1 MVKTMKKMTR
11 ALLALLVCGLVP
23 MVTGCQ
29 SSADS
34 STAEQAD
41 PAPAASSEESG
52 SGETAGEVVTLR
64 VLDQNTDTT
73 EEMAAF
79 LDKIDEYAEGVADR
93 YVIEHEGIA
102 GDDIKTVMKTYVA
115 ANNAPDLVE
124 YWNSASDSGS
134 MMEAGLFLP
143 TDEFFAA
150 SENLSKEDFMESHY
164 YYYDGASYGIP
175 MDHSAGVWLV
185 NKDIFAQYDLDYPKT
200 YDDIIEIAKVLQP
213 NGIITL
219 AMGSKGGNPLH
230 FPLDDLYGRYEGAE
244 EEMNGIATT
253 GVIKTDLFVE
263 ALQYVERMRD
273 AGCFPSDTI
282 TNGDWGPTLAL
293 YNEGRAAMYYLLT
306 PMASSLTDEAVA
318 WSEIIDHPQ
327 VTGDKAR
334 ADQGD
339 MGIFMGNKAM
349 FINKASWEESE
360 EKRAAIIDYLDFYFS
375 DEMCQAYYEAKGTQ
389 PAKNLEYSDENAV
402 EMSKR
407 MNAYYADHPNITKS
421 AQLHMLTIPNDT
433 VWADY
438 QSFLDEFLSG
448 AVTAEEYAVKV
459 QDSLDRNYNKE

>member
-1 MVKTMKKMTR
+1 MKKMTR
-11 ALLALLVCGLVP
+11 IFSVFLICCLVP
-23 MVTGCQ
+23 VFMGCQ
-29 SSADS
+29 SGTDAAD
-34 STAEQAD
+34 D
-41 PAPAASSEESG
+41 KAPEVSSEAVPES
-52 SGETAGEVVTLR
+52 SGDQEASGEVVTLR

-79 LDKIDEYAEGVADR
+79 LGKIDEYAKGVADR

-164 YYYDGASYGIP
+164 YYYDGVSYGIP
-175 MDHSAGVWLV
+175 MDHSSGVWLA
-185 NKDIFAQYDLDYPKT
+185 NKEIFEQYGLDYPKT
-200 YDDIIEIAKVLQP
+200 YDDIIEIGKVLQP

-244 EEMNGIATT
+244 EEMNSIATT

-263 ALQYVERMRD
+263 ALQYVEKMRD

-318 WSEIIDHPQ
+318 WSQIIDHPQ

-334 ADQGD
+334 ADQDD

-389 PAKNLEYSDENAV
+389 PAKDLEYSDENAV

-407 MNAYYADHPNITKS
+407 MNEYYASHPNITKS

-448 AVTAEEYAVKV
+448 AVTAEEYAAKV
-459 QDSLDRNYNKE
+459 QDSLDRNYKRE

>member
-164 YYYDGASYGIP
+164 YYYDGVSYGIP

-263 ALQYVERMRD
+263 ALQ
-273 AGCFPSDTI
+273 
-282 TNGDWGPTLAL
+282 
-293 YNEGRAAMYYLLT
+293 
-306 PMASSLTDEAVA
+306 
-318 WSEIIDHPQ
+318 
-327 VTGDKAR
+327 
-334 ADQGD
+334 
-339 MGIFMGNKAM
+339 
-349 FINKASWEESE
+349 
-360 EKRAAIIDYLDFYFS
+360 
-375 DEMCQAYYEAKGTQ
+375 
-389 PAKNLEYSDENAV
+389 
-402 EMSKR
+402 
-407 MNAYYADHPNITKS
+407 
-421 AQLHMLTIPNDT
+421 
-433 VWADY
+433 
-438 QSFLDEFLSG
+438 
-448 AVTAEEYAVKV
+448 
-459 QDSLDRNYNKE
+459 